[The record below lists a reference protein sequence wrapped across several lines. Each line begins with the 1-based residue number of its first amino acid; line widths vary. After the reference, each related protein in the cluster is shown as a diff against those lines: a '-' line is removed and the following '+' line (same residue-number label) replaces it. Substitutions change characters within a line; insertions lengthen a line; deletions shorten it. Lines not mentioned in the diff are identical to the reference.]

1 MLNLSSLKGPSWAV
15 GLSRLRSCYSNR
27 DEQRSPLSKAAGKFQ
42 LPVDYAAHHRALSCD
57 RRPDIPPSPH
67 TENCR
72 RGHLP
77 PVTFKIL
84 LPRNHMLARYML
96 SSCVRLSVCLSQA
109 GMYRND
115 WTNRAGFIRKFG
127 YLQKSGYF
135 PLGLCPKLRTF
146 LFRHGKSI
154 ALSTKLV
161 VIIVNCRVC
170 WQHLYDSR
178 RVVTVYKS
186 IDCNPLN
193 PLLRFVVHLLY
204 NLFVQRSVCGSR
216 ASCCYG

>member
-42 LPVDYAAHHRALSCD
+42 LPVDYALIIEHWAATVVRTF
-57 RRPDIPPSPH
+57 PPSPH

-115 WTNRAGFIRKFG
+115 WTNRAGFIRKFR
-127 YLQKSGYF
+127 YLQKSGHF

-161 VIIVNCRVC
+161 VVIVNCRVGDNTYTTVDEL
-170 WQHLYDSR
+170 WLFTSR
-178 RVVTVYKS
+178 STVT
-186 IDCNPLN
+186 L
-193 PLLRFVVHLLY
+193 
-204 NLFVQRSVCGSR
+204 
-216 ASCCYG
+216 